1 MTASVAAVIGSVG
14 ITWSGLT
21 VGFGI
26 LSAFLLSYSLYTA
39 HSGRGRGMWLFLCF
53 MILPAVVFSRVGY
66 VLFHAVEFHGFFSAL
81 TDFSDGGFW
90 FPGVILAAYPAA
102 LLVGKTALPDEPEEL
117 LDALAPGLA
126 FFAGMAR
133 LSTVFGNTCR
143 SMYHVTAPALRRFPF
158 AVRMAASSGAGSW
171 RFATFYMMAL
181 MSFALSIVSL
191 VFYMTHHGDKMKK
204 PCGRHGN
211 VARLTFAVF
220 CAVELVLDSTR
231 ADRTALSF
239 RLLRFLNRQ
248 MREISVTQIFAVV
261 SLLAVMLYYSSCAGR
276 AREQSRRPRLIRW
289 LLFGSGLVCAVAAE
303 YLVQRYTAHALLLT
317 LLLALAAGAMA
328 AGVVLAYRACRA
340 EEPSY
345 S

>member
-1 MTASVAAVIGSVG
+1 
-14 ITWSGLT
+14 
-21 VGFGI
+21 
-26 LSAFLLSYSLYTA
+26 
-39 HSGRGRGMWLFLCF
+39 
-53 MILPAVVFSRVGY
+53 
-66 VLFHAVEFHGFFSAL
+66 
-81 TDFSDGGFW
+81 
-90 FPGVILAAYPAA
+90 
-102 LLVGKTALPDEPEEL
+102 
-117 LDALAPGLA
+117 
-126 FFAGMAR
+126 
-133 LSTVFGNTCR
+133 
-143 SMYHVTAPALRRFPF
+143 
-158 AVRMAASSGAGSW
+158 
-171 RFATFYMMAL
+171 
-181 MSFALSIVSL
+181 
-191 VFYMTHHGDKMKK
+191 MKK

-276 AREQSRRPRLIRW
+276 AREQSRRPRLICW